1 VFLEHLLYSAA
12 LAVIVGMI
20 FSRTT
25 GRDPSW
31 IIIAVAL
38 VPDIDFALERIDRL
52 PGITI
57 PVINHHGD
65 LHNILFLIVF
75 SLLLAMILRWFGIR
89 FIDGLICAAIGI
101 AAHLVEDALV
111 YKPAYPFLWPFSS
124 QDFGLGILQETRNL
138 GVASNTVLLFGLLL
152 LAGAVLVRTLVE
164 GKGWWR
170 VFFHG
175 GRMEHSSE

>member
-1 VFLEHLLYSAA
+1 MIYRILPVLIDHYPGYYSLIGLVSYFCTSVFLEHLIYSAA

-75 SLLLAMILRWFGIR
+75 SLLLAMILRWFGIP
-89 FIDGLICAAIGI
+89 
-101 AAHLVEDALV
+101 V
-111 YKPAYPFLWPFSS
+111 Y
-124 QDFGLGILQETRNL
+124 
-138 GVASNTVLLFGLLL
+138 
-152 LAGAVLVRTLVE
+152 
-164 GKGWWR
+164 
-170 VFFHG
+170 
-175 GRMEHSSE
+175 